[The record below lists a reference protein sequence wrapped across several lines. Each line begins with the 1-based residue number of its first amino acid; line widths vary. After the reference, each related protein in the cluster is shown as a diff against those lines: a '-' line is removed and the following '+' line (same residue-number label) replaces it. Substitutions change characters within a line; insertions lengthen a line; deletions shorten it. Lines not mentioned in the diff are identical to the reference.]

1 MLSKLQKYFVSKDNG
16 YSFELFATDLVQ
28 SMDKKVINLSVTRP
42 YKDGGFDAEGYYKIF
57 SDVENN
63 IYVDFFLQAKCYASK
78 YAVATGDTS
87 RLISRIKNRQ
97 FGIMITTSYVAKQA
111 YEEIL
116 ADKHPIVIISGKDII
131 EFLFNELEIRDIH
144 SLEEWLK
151 KRY

>member
-1 MLSKLQKYFVSKDNG
+1 
-16 YSFELFATDLVQ
+16 
-28 SMDKKVINLSVTRP
+28 
-42 YKDGGFDAEGYYKIF
+42 
-57 SDVENN
+57 
-63 IYVDFFLQAKCYASK
+63 
-78 YAVATGDTS
+78 
-87 RLISRIKNRQ
+87 
-97 FGIMITTSYVAKQA
+97 MITTSYVAKQA